1 MKNVKLILK
10 DDDVKILD
18 LECESELEGEYWSFK
33 YENYDY
39 KVSYGMDY
47 FHLIRTSNDDGFEL
61 KFKDNHYTSKITLYN
76 PKIEMPLKIEKF
88 KLNLED
94 NNVIIKYNIES
105 DIDHEKTIIFTL
117 ID

>member
-18 LECESELEGEYWSFK
+18 LECESKLQGKYWVFNNDN
-33 YENYDY
+33 YEY
-39 KVSYGMDY
+39 KVSYNKDY
-47 FHLIRTSNDDGFEL
+47 FHLIRNSNDNVFEL
-61 KFKDNHYTSKITLYN
+61 KFKDNNITSKITLHN

-94 NNVIIKYNIES
+94 KNVIVKYNIES